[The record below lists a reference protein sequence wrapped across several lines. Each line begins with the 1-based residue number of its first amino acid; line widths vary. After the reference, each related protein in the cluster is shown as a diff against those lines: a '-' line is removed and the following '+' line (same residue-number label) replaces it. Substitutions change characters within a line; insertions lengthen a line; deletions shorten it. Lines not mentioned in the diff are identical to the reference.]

1 MALFSF
7 LHTPEDIAKKITSY
21 SHGEFNL
28 DENININ
35 NIEDKIKITYIFG
48 RNINLK
54 KVKIDASFPDF
65 IIRNQ
70 KHLSNWII

>member
-1 MALFSF
+1 MEGGTFHF

-35 NIEDKIKITYIFG
+35 NIEDKIKNNIDIFG

-54 KVKIDASFPDF
+54 KVKIDASF
-65 IIRNQ
+65 Q
-70 KHLSNWII
+70 TL